1 MARAIWKGSIS
12 FGLVNVPVAMY
23 AAIHEED
30 LHFHMIHKKDSSPI
44 GYQKVC
50 KKEKKPVADDQI
62 GHAYERDDGTMV
74 MLEDRD
80 FEAARAEG
88 YHAITVLDFVP
99 YDDIDPI
106 YFERTFFLGP
116 QDDGAAA
123 HTYALLARAMDA
135 AGLSAVCSYIFH
147 KREHLGCLR
156 VRDGVLH
163 LEKMYFAN
171 EVRKP
176 GDARPKGE
184 RISKQELALA
194 RQLIHKMTGRF
205 DPKKYRDTYR
215 EALLKVIAR
224 KAKGKRITV
233 PEPEKPDKAP
243 DLMAALEASLK
254 AGKRRTRSKKAARK

>member
-1 MARAIWKGSIS
+1 
-12 FGLVNVPVAMY
+12 LPT
-23 AAIHEED
+23 
-30 LHFHMIHKKDSSPI
+30 
-44 GYQKVC
+44 
-50 KKEKKPVADDQI
+50 I

-80 FEAARAEG
+80 FEAARTEG

-123 HTYALLARAMDA
+123 HTGALLARAMDD
-135 AGLSAVCSYIFH
+135 AGLSAVCSYNFH
-147 KREHLGCLR
+147 NREQLGCLR

-163 LEKMYFAN
+163 LEKMYFAD
-171 EVRKP
+171 EVR
-176 GDARPKGE
+176 
-184 RISKQELALA
+184 
-194 RQLIHKMTGRF
+194 
-205 DPKKYRDTYR
+205 KKYRDTYG
-215 EALLKVIAR
+215 EALLKVIAK

-233 PEPEKPDKAP
+233 PEPKKSDKAP